1 MGIKGLKSFLQ
12 DNDINVGIDKT
23 NLNSF
28 KKTKLAV
35 DLSILLH
42 RSLYNNS
49 NYISYFVN
57 FTLKLIKYNITP
69 IFVFDGKPPKEKNG
83 VLEIRKKN
91 KDKASK
97 KVSLLL
103 ELKNKIDKIYQLT
116 KQYIIIESL
125 DENEN
130 DNETNSENDV
140 FISNNEEVYNRY
152 EYLNKK
158 KIFEKL
164 SLHHELVRTFKI
176 KEHLIM
182 TRSNTLQCDDSEI
195 ECNLSDSVTSRDSI
209 VSLTDSIKS
218 NDSGIIYDIYHD
230 DFLNDTTRRT
240 SSKSSSISL
249 DSINEED
256 ILDLNLTDMDY
267 TGKYIN
273 NLLLNC
279 QDDDNINPLDINI
292 DESHKNIEKDIQKN
306 NNKSKGI
313 KKSYIENLK
322 KLFYY
327 LHVPYIHIN
336 KEADIVC
343 KLLIDYNIVD
353 SCISDDMDMIPYQ
366 CKSIIQNIN
375 FSNDD
380 IIVYNLETI
389 LNNLNITNQQ
399 LIDLCICCGTDFNN
413 KLINIKCKELYGL
426 IKTYG
431 SIEGIIDNLDIINE
445 NREKTL
451 KIPYQFDYQISRDI
465 FMIKDNDITL
475 NYLLSKIKNYQL
487 PDIHNP
493 NEKVLKDFY
502 EKAIQFIKKFAPDWN
517 FYEIT
522 TKLNKIYKI
531 TFKDNNNFYKFYTKH
546 YGLSNTSVNSKYSNF
561 ITKKNINKNI
571 NSVNKNI
578 NSINSI
584 NSINKNESSIN
595 KISNI
600 NDYFYNKSYQKI
612 LDFDWHT
619 VK

>member
-1 MGIKGLKSFLQ
+1 
-12 DNDINVGIDKT
+12 
-23 NLNSF
+23 
-28 KKTKLAV
+28 
-35 DLSILLH
+35 
-42 RSLYNNS
+42 
-49 NYISYFVN
+49 
-57 FTLKLIKYNITP
+57 
-69 IFVFDGKPPKEKNG
+69 
-83 VLEIRKKN
+83 
-91 KDKASK
+91 
-97 KVSLLL
+97 
-103 ELKNKIDKIYQLT
+103 
-116 KQYIIIESL
+116 
-125 DENEN
+125 
-130 DNETNSENDV
+130 
-140 FISNNEEVYNRY
+140 
-152 EYLNKK
+152 
-158 KIFEKL
+158 
-164 SLHHELVRTFKI
+164 
-176 KEHLIM
+176 M

-218 NDSGIIYDIYHD
+218 NDSGIIYDIYQD

-240 SSKSSSISL
+240 SSKRSSISL
-249 DSINEED
+249 DSISEDD
-256 ILDLNLTDMDY
+256 ILGLNLTDIDY

-279 QDDDNINPLDINI
+279 QDDNSINSLDINI
-292 DESHKNIEKDIQKN
+292 DESHKNIEKDIQKDIQKN

-327 LHVPYIHIN
+327 LHIPYIHIN

-380 IIVYNLETI
+380 IIVYDLESI
-389 LNNLNITNQQ
+389 LNNLNITNKQ

-426 IKTYG
+426 IKEYG
-431 SIEGIIDNLDIINE
+431 SIEGIIDNLDSINE

-465 FMIKDNDITL
+465 FMIKNNDITL
-475 NYLLSKIKNYQL
+475 SYILSKIKNYQL
-487 PDIHNP
+487 PNIENP

-517 FYEIT
+517 LYEIT

-578 NSINSI
+578 
-584 NSINKNESSIN
+584 K
-595 KISNI
+595 
-600 NDYFYNKSYQKI
+600 
-612 LDFDWHT
+612 
-619 VK
+619 